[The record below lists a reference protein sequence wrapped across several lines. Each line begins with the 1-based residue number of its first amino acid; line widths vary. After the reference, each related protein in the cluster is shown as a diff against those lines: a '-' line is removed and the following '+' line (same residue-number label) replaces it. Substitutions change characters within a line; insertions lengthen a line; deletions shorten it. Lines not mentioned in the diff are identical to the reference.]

1 MGLNESACSAVAA
14 APRVAA
20 GGAGNGD
27 RHGEPGPQAAL
38 GKLEKHGCWRLKK
51 TASNLVHGA
60 AEAINEDYDR
70 NFNLI
75 SSRLNLLSDVDRSSC
90 EVLACVCAAAWHDLA
105 NLERGRTFV
114 QACRSALLFNGKVAM
129 LARLH
134 AGSRRRPVGRQC
146 DHVPGR
152 HGLAA
157 CFQVPV
163 EQVRHLDSAG
173 GSNYY
178 GGLDRRAA
186 GVDAQVPRRP
196 ETLR

>member
-75 SSRLNLLSDVDRSSC
+75 SSRLDLLSDVDLSSRGF
-90 EVLACVCAAAWHDLA
+90 LACVSAWHELT
-105 NLERGRTFV
+105 NLERGRDFV
-114 QACRSALLFNGKVAM
+114 QACRGAPLFNANVA
-129 LARLH
+129 LRLH
-134 AGSRRRPVGRQC
+134 AGSRRRDVGRQR

-152 HGLAA
+152 HGLSARL
-157 CFQVPV
+157 QVPV
-163 EQVRHLDSAG
+163 EQARHLDSAG
-173 GSNYY
+173 GSGYY
-178 GGLDRRAA
+178 GGLRR
-186 GVDAQVPRRP
+186 
-196 ETLR
+196 

>member
-1 MGLNESACSAVAA
+1 MGLKESSCLAGAA
-14 APRVAA
+14 TPRGGH
-20 GGAGNGD
+20 GGARYGD
-27 RHGEPGPQAAL
+27 RHGQPGAQAAL
-38 GKLEKHGCWRLKK
+38 GKLVTYACWRLKK
-51 TASNLVHGA
+51 AASNLVHGA
-60 AEAINEDYDR
+60 EAINEDDDR